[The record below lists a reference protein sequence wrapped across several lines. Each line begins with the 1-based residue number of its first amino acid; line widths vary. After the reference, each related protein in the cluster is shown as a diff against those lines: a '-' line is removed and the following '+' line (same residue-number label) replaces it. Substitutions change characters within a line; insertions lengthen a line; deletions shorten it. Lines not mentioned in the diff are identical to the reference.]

1 MVFDKD
7 FKFKFLFFLFFLS
20 LLILPRPIVPQEI
33 PNEKTILEYPVENP
47 KINFKTRNLLN
58 ELPSDSE
65 VAVWVFFTDKGV
77 KTEGEYKKAIEECGY
92 QVSERSINRRMLRG
106 KKPIF
111 DYTDIPVK
119 KEYLDELKSLNLKI
133 RTVSKWLNGASV
145 LANKNQIKEIEKLSF
160 VRAIEKVVT
169 FYRKEPLPQVEN
181 PAEGGE
187 GNLKKFYEAPKDQV
201 LQYGQSYAQLAQIHV
216 PELHN
221 LSYSGKG
228 VLITMLDT
236 GYFIHH
242 RAFEHILNEGRLKA
256 TWDFINNDENV
267 EDTDDDQRD
276 HGTYTFSAVGGFVN
290 DTLIGPA
297 YGASF
302 ALAKTEIVD
311 TEIVAEEDNWVA
323 GIEWAD
329 SLGAD
334 VVSSSLGYN
343 NWYTYED
350 MDGKHAKC
358 TIAADLAVS
367 KGIVVVNAAGNERN
381 CRFPPCWD
389 YIIAPADGDSVIAVG
404 AVDIK
409 GIIASFSSKG
419 PTYDGRIKPDVDACG
434 VNTFCASSSGGYARV
449 DGTSLSTPL
458 VAGACA
464 LLLEIHPEW
473 TPHEVINALH
483 NTASQA
489 CQPDTLKGWGV
500 ANAYSASGLDT
511 VPQICIQPK
520 NFDFYAVHGEREIP
534 AQTLHIYNI
543 GGGELRWQAKSD
555 ANWLNFEPSS
565 GTTLVN
571 EPSATNLIVDIT
583 DLSAEVYPATIT
595 ISGDD
600 ALTPPITAKVTLIIH
615 ATNKIFAFPNPFQD
629 SLTIFVDKYDAK
641 DKINTSIF
649 TAAGELVYQFPEED
663 GEKVFQKTW
672 DGRNESGRNVSS
684 GIYLL
689 KVDINGHSQIVKIA
703 KIKQK

>member
-1 MVFDKD
+1 MVFDKG
-7 FKFKFLFFLFFLS
+7 FKFTFLFFLFFLS

-47 KINFKTRNLLN
+47 KIGFKTRNLLN

-65 VAVWVFFTDKGV
+65 VAVWVFFADKGV
-77 KTEGEYKKAIEECGY
+77 KTEGEYKKAIAECGY
-92 QVSERSINRRMLRG
+92 QLSERSIERRKLRG
-106 KKPIF
+106 KEPLF
-111 DYTDIPVK
+111 DFTDIPVK
-119 KEYLDELKSLNLKI
+119 KEYLDELKNLNLKI

-145 LANKNQIKEIEKLSF
+145 LANKNQIEEIGKLPF

-169 FYRKEPLPQVEN
+169 FYRKEPIPIE
-181 PAEGGE
+181 E
-187 GNLKKFYEAPKDQV
+187 NLKKFYEVPEDHLQIPPKAEV
-201 LQYGQSYAQLAQIHV
+201 VGYGQSYAQLAQIHV

-221 LSYSGKG
+221 LGYSGKG

-236 GYFIHH
+236 GYFLHH
-242 RAFEHILNEGRLKA
+242 RAFENILNEGRLVA
-256 TWDFINNDENV
+256 TWDFINNDEDV
-267 EDTDDDQRD
+267 EDTSDVQRE
-276 HGTYTFSAVGGFVN
+276 HGTFTFSAVGGFVN

-297 YGASF
+297 YGAQF
-302 ALAKTEIVD
+302 ALAKTEVVA
-311 TEIVAEEDNWVA
+311 TETKIEEDHWVA
-323 GIEWAD
+323 GIQWAD

-343 NWYTYED
+343 DWYTYED

-367 KGIVVVNAAGNERN
+367 KGIVVVNAAGNERDKL
-381 CRFPPCWD
+381 WY

-404 AVDIK
+404 AVDLQ
-409 GIIASFSSKG
+409 GELTSFSSAG
-419 PTYDGRIKPDVDACG
+419 PTYDGRIKPDVVACG
-434 VNTFCASSSGGYARV
+434 YRTFCASSSGGYARV

-473 TPHEVINALH
+473 TPHDVIQALHKTSSQADYPDNLMGYGIVDAAKATGFSYLVLSPEKINFEAAFGDTQAQEELLTVSSVGNDTTVKWKAIKSADWLRVLPDSKTTPTLCWVTVYPKELWPGIHQETIWIEAVDSMDTVIN
-483 NTASQA
+483 SP
-489 CQPDTLKGWGV
+489 QP
-500 ANAYSASGLDT
+500 
-511 VPQICIQPK
+511 
-520 NFDFYAVHGEREIP
+520 
-534 AQTLHIYNI
+534 
-543 GGGELRWQAKSD
+543 
-555 ANWLNFEPSS
+555 
-565 GTTLVN
+565 LVV
-571 EPSATNLIVDIT
+571 SLLIR
-583 DLSAEVYPATIT
+583 SRGKE
-595 ISGDD
+595 
-600 ALTPPITAKVTLIIH
+600 
-615 ATNKIFAFPNPFQD
+615 KIFAFPNPFQD

-649 TAAGELVYQFPEED
+649 TATGELVYQFPEEE